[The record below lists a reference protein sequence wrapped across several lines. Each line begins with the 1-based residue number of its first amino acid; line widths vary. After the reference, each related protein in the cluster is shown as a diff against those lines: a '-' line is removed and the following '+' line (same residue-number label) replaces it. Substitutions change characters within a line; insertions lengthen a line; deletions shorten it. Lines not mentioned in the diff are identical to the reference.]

1 MYITSACF
9 RNNNALQTNYPQQ
22 KDSQMKSPILM
33 FALAVFSVAEFSCTA
48 KQGDTTKPKLRT
60 TAEKNS
66 YMIGLDIG
74 RSLKNMNTEIDGNAL
89 LWGIE
94 DVLQDRKRLLTEAEV
109 MQLQQ
114 EFGKQM
120 QEKQTV
126 MMKER
131 NEKGAKNTKD
141 GEAFLAENKKKKG
154 VITTASGLQYLVL
167 KEGTGP
173 KPKAADKVKANYKGT
188 FIDGTEFDSS
198 LKHGK
203 EPAMFPVTGVIPGW
217 TEALQ
222 LMSVGSKYKLFIP
235 SHLAYGPNGAGR
247 DIEPNTTLLFELEL
261 VSIEK

>member
-1 MYITSACF
+1 MKNPVLMA
-9 RNNNALQTNYPQQ
+9 ALV
-22 KDSQMKSPILM
+22 M
-33 FALAVFSVAEFSCTA
+33 FSVVGFSCA
-48 KQGDTTKPKLRT
+48 SKQGGATKPKLQT
-60 TAEKNS
+60 PAEKNS

-94 DVLQDRKRLLTEAEV
+94 DVLQNRKRLLTEAEL

-120 QEKQTV
+120 QEKQAAV
-126 MMKER
+126 MKQR
-131 NEKGAKNTKD
+131 NEKGAQNAKD

-154 VITTASGLQYLVL
+154 VITTASGLQYMVL

-173 KPKAADKVKANYKGT
+173 KPKATDKVKANYKGT

-198 LKHGK
+198 LKHGNA
-203 EPAMFPVTGVIPGW
+203 PATFPVTGVIRGW

-235 SHLAYGPNGAGR
+235 SDLAYGTNGAGR
-247 DIEPNTTLLFELEL
+247 DIGPNMTLIFELEL